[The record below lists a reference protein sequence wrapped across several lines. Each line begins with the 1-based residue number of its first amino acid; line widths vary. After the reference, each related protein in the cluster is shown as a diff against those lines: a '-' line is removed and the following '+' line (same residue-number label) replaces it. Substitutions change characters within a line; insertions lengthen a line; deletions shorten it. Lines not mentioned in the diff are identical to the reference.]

1 MVFKRRNTIISGQWT
16 ARERRTRG
24 QPDSEGGCGSTIG
37 DKEGKITRERRMN
50 TCLEG
55 YILIERMGLYKGDER
70 RKEVSEIL
78 EM

>member
-1 MVFKRRNTIISGQWT
+1 MYFRSHK
-16 ARERRTRG
+16 
-24 QPDSEGGCGSTIG
+24 

-78 EM
+78 ET